1 MTINVSLVEASHQFL
16 ELIQRIKA
24 GEEVLV
30 SEAGIS
36 IARIVPISKDLLPRI
51 PGQDKGK
58 IFIAP
63 DFDDPLPPDVLDSFL
78 NPADPQL

>member
-1 MTINVSLVEASHQFL
+1 VGNAYPLFFL
-16 ELIQRIKA
+16 NLIERIKA

-30 SEAGIS
+30 SESGIS
-36 IARIVPISKDLLPRI
+36 IARIIPIVNQRPRV

-58 IFIAP
+58 IFISS
-63 DFDDPLPPDVLDSFL
+63 DFNDPLPPEILDGFL

>member
-1 MTINVSLVEASHQFL
+1 MTINVSLAEASHQFL

-24 GEEVLV
+24 GEEVVV
-30 SEAGIS
+30 SESGIS
-36 IARIVPISKDLLPRI
+36 IARIVPVSDKLPRI

-58 IFIAP
+58 IFIAA
-63 DFDDPLPPDVLDSFL
+63 DFNDPLPPDVLDGFL

>member
-1 MTINVSLVEASHQFL
+1 MTINVSLADASHQFL

-36 IARIVPISKDLLPRI
+36 IARIVPISNDLLPRVA
-51 PGQDKGK
+51 GQDKGK
-58 IFIAP
+58 IYISP
-63 DFDDPLPPDVLDSFL
+63 DFNDPLPADILDSFL
-78 NPADPQL
+78 NPADP

>member
-1 MTINVSLVEASHQFL
+1 MTINVSLAEASHQFL
-16 ELIQRIKA
+16 ELIERIKA

-36 IARIVPISKDLLPRI
+36 IARIVPAFDRLPRI
-51 PGQDKGK
+51 SGQDKGK
-58 IFIAP
+58 ISIAA

-78 NPADPQL
+78 NPANPQP

>member
-1 MTINVSLVEASHQFL
+1 MTINVSLAEANNQFL
-16 ELIQRIKA
+16 DLIQRIKA

-30 SEAGIS
+30 SESGIS
-36 IARIVPISKDLLPRI
+36 IARIVPISNYLPRI

-58 IFIAP
+58 IFIAY
-63 DFDDPLPPDVLDSFL
+63 DFNDPLPSDILDSFL

>member
-1 MTINVSLVEASHQFL
+1 MIINVSLAEASNQFL

-30 SEAGIS
+30 SGSGIS
-36 IARIVPISKDLLPRI
+36 IARIIPIVNQRPRV

-58 IFIAP
+58 IFISP
-63 DFDDPLPPDVLDSFL
+63 DVNAPLPPDILDR
-78 NPADPQL
+78 

>member
-1 MTINVSLVEASHQFL
+1 MTINVSLAEASHQFL

-30 SEAGIS
+30 SEAGIL
-36 IARIVPISKDLLPRI
+36 IARIVPASDRLPRI
-51 PGQDKGK
+51 SGQDKGK
-58 IFIAP
+58 IFIAA

-78 NPADPQL
+78 NPANPQL

>member
-1 MTINVSLVEASHQFL
+1 MTINVSLAQANHQFL

-30 SEAGIS
+30 SESGIS
-36 IARIVPISKDLLPRI
+36 IARIVPVFDKLPRI

-58 IFIAP
+58 IFISP
-63 DFDDPLPPDVLDSFL
+63 DFNDPLPPDVLDGFL

>member
-1 MTINVSLVEASHQFL
+1 MTINVSLAEANNQFL
-16 ELIQRIKA
+16 DLIQRIKA

-30 SEAGIS
+30 SESGIS
-36 IARIVPISKDLLPRI
+36 IARIIPIVNPQPRV

-58 IFIAP
+58 IFIGA
-63 DFDDPLPPDVLDSFL
+63 DFNEPLPPDILDGFL